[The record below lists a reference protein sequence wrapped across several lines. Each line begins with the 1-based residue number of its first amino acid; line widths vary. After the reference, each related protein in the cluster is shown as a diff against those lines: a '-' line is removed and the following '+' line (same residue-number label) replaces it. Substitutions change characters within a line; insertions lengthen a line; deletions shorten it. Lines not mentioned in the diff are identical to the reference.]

1 MTLFCVESEM
11 AMLSEEGSSKPG
23 SYKSP
28 FSTIFR
34 GEEHIVSGVLE
45 LDLTTA
51 GDGQDFPTRERY
63 RVLDLVHR

>member
-1 MTLFCVESEM
+1 M

-28 FSTIFR
+28 FSTILR

-45 LDLTTA
+45 LDLTIGLQATT
-51 GDGQDFPTRERY
+51 GDRQDFPTRERY
-63 RVLDLVHR
+63 RVLDLVHT